1 VSTVFSMPSLGAD
14 MTDGVITEW
23 LVAPGDEVTRGQIV
37 VIVETDKS
45 DIEVEIF
52 EAGVIDELIVPEGE
66 RVAVGTPIA
75 RLRAVDGEPSPET
88 GAGEAT
94 APELTA
100 GDDMVPDATTPDA
113 PHPVTAA
120 AIPGVSGPGVSGP
133 GVSGPGVSGPGV
145 SGITSPLVR
154 HLAEELHV
162 DMAVVHGSGPGGRV
176 HRDDVLA
183 ASRHADT
190 VPVTPRARI
199 LAAQFDVDLHQVKPA
214 GAVIT
219 GDDVLAHS
227 SAPGASTTTPTP
239 APARNVASAQPAAV
253 DPKRRAIASLMTT
266 SWSEIPHYHVGTR
279 IDVGDPLARLREVN
293 EHRPVTERI
302 LPAALLLY
310 AVARAARA
318 VPQLNGWWVD
328 GAFVQAES
336 VDLGVVVSLRGGG
349 IIVPTITRAD
359 ERSADD
365 IMVQL
370 AGLVGRARANKLRS
384 SDVSRASLT
393 VTNLGDLG
401 AEVVY
406 GVIHPPQV
414 ALVGLGAIHDEPWA
428 HDGMVGVRPVV
439 HATLSG
445 DHRAADGLVGATFL
459 SKFNAALRNVDLP
472 DPQEQ
477 P

>member
-1 VSTVFSMPSLGAD
+1 VSAVFSMPSLGAD

-52 EAGVIDELIVPEGE
+52 EAGIIDELLVPEGE

-75 RLRAVDGEPSPET
+75 RLRAGDGEPASEQPAPET
-88 GAGEAT
+88 S
-94 APELTA
+94 APERSADDAVTA
-100 GDDMVPDATTPDA
+100 HTTTPDA

-120 AIPGVSGPGVSGP
+120 AAPGAA
-133 GVSGPGVSGPGV
+133 
-145 SGITSPLVR
+145 GITSPLVR

-162 DMAVVHGSGPGGRV
+162 DMAVVHGSGPGGRI
-176 HRDDVLA
+176 HRDDILA
-183 ASRHADT
+183 ASRHAST

-199 LAAQFDVDLHQVKPA
+199 LAAQLGVDLHQMTPV

-219 GDDVLAHS
+219 GDDVLAH
-227 SAPGASTTTPTP
+227 AATP
-239 APARNVASAQPAAV
+239 AAPPPAAAPVPARNVASAPPAAV

-279 IDVGDPLARLREVN
+279 IDVGDALARLREVN

-302 LPAALLLY
+302 LPAAVLLY

-328 GAFVQAES
+328 GAFEQAES

-359 ERSADD
+359 ERSVHD

-401 AEVVY
+401 ADVVY

-459 SKFNAALRNVDLP
+459 SKFNAALRNIDLP
-472 DPQEQ
+472 NPQEQ